1 MRGVASRDL
10 RCTRRIMNRLSRDMV
25 AGKRDRPAPGRGRR
39 RGTPPHTLGGWGVL
53 GPKKTKKNQHVRIND
68 RSHLDGWQNLSSLTH
83 PPRPGDTAVS
93 RLPRL
98 PSPVTEAPGQG
109 RQTARHGRR
118 HTRRH
123 AGPPAAQWPRRG
135 PAHTET
141 ERGEGKSQESS
152 ASRSFGVVLGHEGQ
166 VDAEV
171 RLRSLE
177 LSWVAQ
183 VRWLLEVVVVV
194 QLHLPL
200 GPTEVVGIGGVPV
213 LR

>member
-1 MRGVASRDL
+1 MIVRHG
-10 RCTRRIMNRLSRDMV
+10 C
-25 AGKRDRPAPGRGRR
+25 RDRPAPGRGRR
-39 RGTPPHTLGGWGVL
+39 RGTPTHAWGV
-53 GPKKTKKNQHVRIND
+53 GGAWAKNKKNQYVRIND

-152 ASRSFGVVLGHEGQ
+152 ASRSFGVVLSHEGQ